1 MMEIINQILQQLLSN
16 FDITYC
22 VVVNILTY
30 VLITILINICKGN
43 VTRTIKKIILLI
55 SIVVIGVV
63 YYVIGEDIKIIVNS
77 SILAPVSWTWLV
89 KPILAKMGYDYK
101 DIDKLLN

>member
-30 VLITILINICKGN
+30 VLITVLINICKGD

>member
-1 MMEIINQILQQLLSN
+1 MEIINQILQQLLSN

>member
-1 MMEIINQILQQLLSN
+1 MEIINQILQQLLSN

-30 VLITILINICKGN
+30 VLITILINICKGD
-43 VTRTIKKIILLI
+43 VTRTIKKVILLV
-55 SIVVIGVV
+55 SIVIIGVI

-89 KPILAKMGYDYK
+89 KPILAKIGFDYK

>member
-30 VLITILINICKGN
+30 VLITILINICKGD

>member
-1 MMEIINQILQQLLSN
+1 MMEILNQIIQQLLSN

-30 VLITILINICKGN
+30 ILITILINICKGN
-43 VTRTIKKIILLI
+43 VTRSVKKIILLV
-55 SIVVIGVV
+55 SIVIVGVI

-77 SILAPVSWTWLV
+77 SILAPVSWTWLI
-89 KPILAKMGYDYK
+89 KPIFAKMGYDYK
-101 DIDKLLN
+101 DIDKFLN

>member
-1 MMEIINQILQQLLSN
+1 MEIINQILQQLLSN

-30 VLITILINICKGN
+30 VLITILINICKGD

-55 SIVVIGVV
+55 SIVIIGVI